1 MNSTSG
7 NISSVQGDYT
17 ECNSKDC
24 QCPPINMTYI
34 KGEVQEIHLN
44 RSNHF
49 RSICTLNIY
58 TKRTTGVVKLI
69 NIMPLRLV
77 TRLTPKVG
85 STFMINAIHYLN
97 LGGNTDTIFSRPRK
111 VIHESHFERM
121 KQMYDPKT
129 ISHVGALVF
138 ARNPYS
144 RLFSAFVDK
153 IFIVNS
159 MGLAQSVRKF
169 INANKNIDCVLDLE
183 FSDFLKYA
191 LYAKTRVIDDH
202 YRPASDLLNV
212 HTICHAREIFI
223 VKQETFSTDM
233 EFLFTQRG
241 LAPYKRDTLHRMV
254 SCKRALSNVEELTY
268 TSFLEF
274 SNSVHHDCLNWN
286 ILTKR
291 LWQSFQIQGY
301 IHERS
306 PLPKFEFSTKHD
318 AQVFLRFVVEARTEH
333 PVSKEQSALQRRKA
347 ITNVYNQVHESLK
360 EDIVTQYHEDFEL
373 FQYDP
378 SSVI

>member
-1 MNSTSG
+1 
-7 NISSVQGDYT
+7 
-17 ECNSKDC
+17 
-24 QCPPINMTYI
+24 MTYI

-85 STFMINAIHYLN
+85 STFMINAIRYLN

-144 RLFSAFVDK
+144 RLFSAFIDK

-212 HTICHAREIFI
+212 HTICHAR
-223 VKQETFSTDM
+223 
-233 EFLFTQRG
+233 RN
-241 LAPYKRDTLHRMV
+241 LHRQT
-254 SCKRALSNVEELTY
+254 R
-268 TSFLEF
+268 
-274 SNSVHHDCLNWN
+274 DILN
-286 ILTKR
+286 
-291 LWQSFQIQGY
+291 
-301 IHERS
+301 
-306 PLPKFEFSTKHD
+306 
-318 AQVFLRFVVEARTEH
+318 
-333 PVSKEQSALQRRKA
+333 
-347 ITNVYNQVHESLK
+347 
-360 EDIVTQYHEDFEL
+360 
-373 FQYDP
+373 
-378 SSVI
+378 